1 MSDKLRRVILRP
13 YLKGAGPVFTLE
25 TFATARSDWRGQTKI
40 AYRLLQRDPGSRRPR
55 IIFEGSDFSGSPMH
69 ADDSDATIAS
79 LLGFLTLRPGDTDR
93 DYFEAYTPEQLEF
106 CEQHAETLS
115 AYVGDRFG
123 EY

>member
-1 MSDKLRRVILRP
+1 MSDRLRRVILRP

-25 TFATARSDWRGQTKI
+25 TFATGRSDWRGQEKI
-40 AYRLLQRDPGSRRPR
+40 RYRFLQRDPGSRRSR
-55 IIFEGSDFSGSPMH
+55 VIFEGSDFAGSPMH
-69 ADDSDATIAS
+69 ADDSDATVAA

-106 CEQHAETLS
+106 CEQHAETVS
-115 AYVGDRFG
+115 AYVADRFG